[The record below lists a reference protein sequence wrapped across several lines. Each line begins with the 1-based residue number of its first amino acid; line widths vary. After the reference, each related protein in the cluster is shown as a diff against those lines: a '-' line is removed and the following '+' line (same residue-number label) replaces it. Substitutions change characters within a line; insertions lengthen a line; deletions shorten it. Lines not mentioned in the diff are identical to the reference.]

1 MNIHTIMR
9 LCEDIAAR
17 EETTKEQLYS
27 GANELYI
34 EACNITGKKPMTSRQ
49 WERKVRRL
57 KAKGLPQKERA
68 SLDDLFAITT
78 TVSTF
83 DDSSNADVLGGI
95 LQMYQHTLKKI
106 K

>member
-17 EETTKEQLYS
+17 EETTKEQLYN
-27 GANELYI
+27 GVQALYV

-83 DDSSNADVLGGI
+83 DDSTNEDVMNGI
-95 LQMYQHTLKKI
+95 KRMYDLTLSKL
-106 K
+106 